1 MVDTLNEQ
9 NLAQMFRDRFLD
21 KHYPML
27 NSVSDI
33 LTQLYG
39 TDSIMSKNL
48 ITKIYSKGHINL
60 TLTDPATE
68 TINMRSLRN
77 AWYHEC
83 SLNYPLKDTERMKFP
98 AWKIIQ
104 CYYAVFSS
112 IAALVRSFDVYSKGH
127 NSLLNSYGTLFLR
140 NHKMK
145 RFFVIPLCIHL
156 NQQGDLGDSYYELLT
171 WKYGTKHHLPIII
184 KRLEKTRVENNSKG
198 IVTIPHYLKSLR
210 DWATYE
216 DPYIFFRLYGQTISK
231 KLDGYLRNI
240 CMAYL
245 SQTEA
250 VMIKLYGFDA
260 INLQKEVFS
269 ENLTTYMEI
278 EPNEL
283 IERFKVHSTLAH

>member
-9 NLAQMFRDRFLD
+9 NLAKMFTDRFLN

-27 NSVSDI
+27 NAISYI
-33 LTQLYG
+33 LTNQYG
-39 TDSIMSKNL
+39 EDNFSNNL
-48 ITKIYSKGHINL
+48 LEDIYSKGNISQ
-60 TLTDPATE
+60 TLNDPDTE
-68 TINMRSLRN
+68 TRNMRSLRN

-83 SLNYPLKDTERMKFP
+83 SLNYPFEYTERMKFP

-112 IAALVRSFDVYSKGH
+112 IAALVRTFDDRTRGH
-127 NSLLNSYGTLFLR
+127 DSLLNSYGTLFLR
-140 NHKMK
+140 NRERK

-156 NQQGDLGDSYYELLT
+156 KQDGKLGDSYYELLP
-171 WKYGTKHHLPIII
+171 WEYGKKHNLPKII
-184 KRLEKTRVENNSKG
+184 KRLEKTKVENKLRG

-216 DPYIFFRLYGQTISK
+216 DPYIFFRLYGPKIREG
-231 KLDGYLRNI
+231 LDSYLRII
-240 CMAYL
+240 CKAHL

-250 VMIKLYGFDA
+250 VMVKLYGFDA
-260 INLQKEVFS
+260 INLQKDVFS
-269 ENLTTYMEI
+269 KNLTKYMEI

-283 IERFKVHSTLAH
+283 IERFEVHKGLANH